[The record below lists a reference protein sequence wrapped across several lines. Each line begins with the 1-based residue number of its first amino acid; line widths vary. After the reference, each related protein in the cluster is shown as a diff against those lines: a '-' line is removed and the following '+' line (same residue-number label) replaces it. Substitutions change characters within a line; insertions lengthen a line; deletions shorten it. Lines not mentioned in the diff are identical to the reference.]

1 MLRALGNEG
10 KADVYRDT
18 CLRQILTLTGQSD
31 VRRHHCSPS
40 WNKKRRVVVKV
51 EWHPDDFCPRVGF
64 IVTNLSR
71 PAERV
76 RPDKP
81 KCSAAIASPWP
92 NKAHENLRWQRPSG
106 GI

>member
-10 KADVYRDT
+10 KAAVDRDT
-18 CLRQILTLTGQSD
+18 CLRQVLTLTGQSD

-51 EWHPDDFCPRVGF
+51 VWHPDDFCPRVGS

-71 PAERV
+71 APPSASGPPSRTA
-76 RPDKP
+76 RP
-81 KCSAAIASPWP
+81 
-92 NKAHENLRWQRPSG
+92 L
-106 GI
+106 